1 MGNPKPEWLK
11 IKVRGGGERAE
22 VEDILRK
29 LSLHTVCEEANCPNR
44 MECFGRKTATFMIL
58 GRICT
63 RNCTF
68 CNVEKG
74 NLKPD
79 PVDANEPLHVAQAVQ
94 KLGLRHAVVTSAT
107 RDDLPDGGAGHF
119 AAVIREIKKLN
130 AGVIVEV
137 LIPDFR
143 GDFDALGTVAKAGPE
158 IINHNI
164 ETVPSLYPA
173 VRPQASYAM
182 SVELLRRVKMLDA
195 GIYAKSGIMLGLGE
209 KKEEVVQV
217 FGDLRD
223 AGCDF
228 LTVGQYLAPSHRHH
242 PVVDYVRPEVFKEY
256 EETALEMGF
265 KHVASGPLVRSSY
278 RADMALA

>member
-11 IKVRGGGERAE
+11 IKVRSGGERTK
-22 VEDILRK
+22 VEEILRK

-63 RNCTF
+63 RNCAF

-74 NLKPD
+74 NLKPH
-79 PVDANEPLHVAQAVQ
+79 PVDKDEPLHVAQAVQ
-94 KLGLRHAVVTSAT
+94 KLGLRHAVVTSVT

-119 AAVIREIKKLN
+119 AAVIGEIKRLN
-130 AGVIVEV
+130 AGVAVEV

-143 GDFDALGTVAKAGPE
+143 GDYDSLRTVVNAAPE

-164 ETVPSLYPA
+164 ETVPSLYPS
-173 VRPQASYAM
+173 VRPKALYERSL
-182 SVELLRRVKMLDA
+182 ELLTRIKAIDA
-195 GIYAKSGIMLGLGE
+195 GIFSKSGIMLGLGE
-209 KKEEVVQV
+209 KKEEVLAV
-217 FGDLRD
+217 FRDLRD

-228 LTVGQYLAPSHRHH
+228 LTVGQYLAPSRSHH
-242 PVVDYVRPEVFKEY
+242 PVIEYVRPEAFKEY
-256 EETALEMGF
+256 EEIALKMGF

-278 RADMALA
+278 RADDALS